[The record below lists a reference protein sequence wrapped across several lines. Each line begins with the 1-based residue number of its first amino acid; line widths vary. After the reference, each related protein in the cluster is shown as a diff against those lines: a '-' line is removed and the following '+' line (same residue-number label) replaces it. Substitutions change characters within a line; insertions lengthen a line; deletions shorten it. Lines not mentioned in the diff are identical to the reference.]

1 MRINWEDVVV
11 ENEVPI
17 SGEEITREV
26 YRQTGVKI
34 TRQNISNVLRKA
46 LGKIFNKLIEDNKDM
61 RSTDIAIM
69 MFEMLTSFNNVSSV
83 EDAKSFLKLL
93 PVNVRNEIERENF
106 R

>member
-1 MRINWEDVVV
+1 
-11 ENEVPI
+11 
-17 SGEEITREV
+17 
-26 YRQTGVKI
+26 
-34 TRQNISNVLRKA
+34 
-46 LGKIFNKLIEDNKDM
+46 M

-69 MFEMLTSFNNVSSV
+69 MFEMLTSFNNVSSG

>member
-11 ENEVPI
+11 ENEVPM